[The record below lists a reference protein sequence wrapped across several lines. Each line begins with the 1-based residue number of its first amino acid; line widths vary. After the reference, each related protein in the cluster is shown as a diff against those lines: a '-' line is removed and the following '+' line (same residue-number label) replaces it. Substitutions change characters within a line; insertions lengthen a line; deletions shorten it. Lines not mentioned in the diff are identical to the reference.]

1 MIEFALPSLGA
12 DMDEGRLNEW
22 LVKPGDTVE
31 RGQIIAVVETTKA
44 AVEVECWHDGTVYEL
59 LVPVGRT
66 IPVGMTI
73 ATLLEPGEEAPPR
86 PVAPRVPEKHGR
98 PARARVTPAAR
109 REAAS
114 CGIDLG
120 SIVGTGPDGAIT
132 LDDVESAAAAAAPVD
147 RTAETRRAI
156 AAAMSRSKREIPH
169 YYLTE
174 RICLAHTL
182 DWLSEA
188 NAERSVTERLL
199 PVVLQVKAV
208 GLAAKKYPDM
218 NGFWRDGGFEP
229 AESVHVGVAI
239 ALRQG
244 GLVAPAVHDVVDK
257 SLEKIGADLVDLVR
271 RVRAGSMRSSE
282 MSDPTLTVTSLGDEG
297 VESVIG
303 VIYPPQVA
311 LVGFGRTVARPWS
324 VDGEVRVVPTV
335 VASLAAD
342 HRVSDGRRGALFLAE
357 VADLLQHP
365 ERM

>member
-1 MIEFALPSLGA
+1 MIEFTLPSLGA

-31 RGQIIAVVETTKA
+31 RGQIVAVVETTKA

-59 LVPVGRT
+59 LVPVGQT

-73 ATLLEPGEEAPPR
+73 ATLLEPGEEAPTRPAAT
-86 PVAPRVPEKHGR
+86 PVAAERER
-98 PARARVTPAAR
+98 PARPRVTPAAR

-114 CGIDLG
+114 RGIDLG
-120 SIVGTGPDGAIT
+120 SIIGTGPEGAIT
-132 LDDVESAAAAAAPVD
+132 LDDVTSAAAAAAPVD
-147 RTAETRRAI
+147 RIAETRRAI

-174 RICLAHTL
+174 QVCLASTL
-182 DWLSEA
+182 EWLSRV

-199 PVVLQVKAV
+199 PVVLQIKSVA
-208 GLAAKKYPDM
+208 LAARKYPDM
-218 NGFWRDGGFEP
+218 NGFWRGGGFET
-229 AESVHVGVAI
+229 AGSVHVGVAI

-244 GLVAPAVHDVVDK
+244 GLVAPAIHDVADK
-257 SLEKIGADLVDLVR
+257 SLERIGADLADLVR

-311 LVGFGRTVARPWS
+311 LVGFGRTVDRPWA

-365 ERM
+365 ERL